1 MLALT
6 FAVLSSPARG
16 QAGVQPELRA
26 AGFNL
31 GSRGHTDCVN
41 QNSGA
46 SSGKVAPKPTN
57 PAPAAK
63 AAAPEL
69 TASLRTLEVLS
80 ASLRR
85 LLDLNRFQRYMVKS

>member
-1 MLALT
+1 M
-6 FAVLSSPARG
+6 SSQNCA
-16 QAGVQPELRA
+16 QL
-26 AGFNL
+26 GFKL
-31 GSRGHTDCVN
+31 GSRGRTDCVN